1 MFELSIESYRNDD
14 YTLYQFNLTT
24 GLPYSEI
31 PGNTHSIHF
40 VRLHLIYKKNTQYVL
55 RCPDAQLSI
64 CFSYYKINTRTLI
77 LNSYILSMSKH

>member
-1 MFELSIESYRNDD
+1 MFELSTESYRNDD

-40 VRLHLIYKKNTQYVL
+40 VRLHLIKKKYAVRTT
-55 RCPDAQLSI
+55 LSG
-64 CFSYYKINTRTLI
+64 CTVKYMF
-77 LNSYILSMSKH
+77 